1 MDDTKKLIEKYKR
14 ELMELSRTAPKPA
27 SEAAEPAKTPKI
39 IGYVTEESSEFPAV
53 FDRFI
58 TEAVEN
64 NDIETICAE
73 TPEAVETA
81 GKTNIKASDV
91 IEINESPQGSNN
103 AENGMDVENE
113 PDSVVEF
120 AEELAEG
127 DRPSDRSM
135 ERGAAEG
142 DRPSNRSMERGT
154 AEGDRPSDRPMVR
167 GTGETISNFPVA
179 SYENMAEFE
188 ARNTGGGMLE
198 FRVFTAS
205 EALPVEDA
213 KITVS
218 VRIDGSD
225 HVLYTAMTDQ
235 SGETAMTV
243 LPAPSKELS
252 QNADN
257 RVQPFSLYD
266 ATVEKEGFTKV
277 LLRDIPIFDG
287 VRSIQRVAMIPEEN
301 ANAAEEITEV
311 PNAD

>member
-27 SEAAEPAKTPKI
+27 SEASEPAKTPKI

-53 FDRFI
+53 FDRYI

-64 NDIETICAE
+64 NDIETISTE
-73 TPEAVETA
+73 TSEAVETA
-81 GKTNIKASDV
+81 GKTNKKAADV

-135 ERGAAEG
+135 ERG
-142 DRPSNRSMERGT
+142 T
-154 AEGDRPSDRPMVR
+154 AEGDRSSDRPMVR

-179 SYENMAEFE
+179 NYENMAEFE

-205 EALPVEDA
+205 EALPVEGA

-218 VRIDGSD
+218 VRIDSSD

-252 QNADN
+252 QNSEN

-266 ATVEKEGFTKV
+266 ATVEKEGFAKV

-311 PNAD
+311 ANAD

>member
-27 SEAAEPAKTPKI
+27 SEAPEPAKTPKI

-53 FDRFI
+53 FDRYI

-64 NDIETICAE
+64 NDIETISAD
-73 TPEAVETA
+73 AVEA
-81 GKTNIKASDV
+81 ADISDNGAADV
-91 IEINESPQGSNN
+91 IEISESVQGGSTVSGIDAGNET
-103 AENGMDVENE
+103 
-113 PDSVVEF
+113 DS
-120 AEELAEG
+120 
-127 DRPSDRSM
+127 
-135 ERGAAEG
+135 AAEG
-142 DRPSNRSMERGT
+142 DRS
-154 AEGDRPSDRPMVR
+154 SDKAMVR

-198 FRVFTAS
+198 FRVFTAR
-205 EALPVEDA
+205 EALPIEGA

-218 VRIDGSD
+218 VRIDGSE
-225 HVLYTAMTDQ
+225 HVMYTAVTDR
-235 SGETAMTV
+235 SGETAATV

-252 QNADN
+252 QNSEN

-266 ATVEKEGFTKV
+266 AAVEKESYAKV
-277 LLRDIPIFDG
+277 LLRDIPMFDG
-287 VRSIQRVAMIPEEN
+287 VRSVQSVAMIPEEN
-301 ANAAEEITEV
+301 AEAAEEITEV

>member
-14 ELMELSRTAPKPA
+14 ELMELSRTAPKPTP
-27 SEAAEPAKTPKI
+27 EAPEPAKTPKI

-53 FDRFI
+53 FDRYI

-64 NDIETICAE
+64 NDIETISAE
-73 TPEAVETA
+73 APEAAETA
-81 GKTNIKASDV
+81 GKTNNKATDI

-120 AEELAEG
+120 AEELAAEG
-127 DRPSDRSM
+127 ERPSDRPM
-135 ERGAAEG
+135 ARGSAEV
-142 DRPSNRSMERGT
+142 DRS
-154 AEGDRPSDRPMVR
+154 SDRPMVR

-198 FRVFTAS
+198 FRVFTAR
-205 EALPVEDA
+205 EALPVEGA
-213 KITVS
+213 RITVS

-252 QNADN
+252 QNSEN

-266 ATVEKEGFTKV
+266 ATVEKDDFTKV